1 MIRAP
6 VTPHMLSWAR
16 ERVGLAQGDA
26 PMRKFKKLPQW
37 EAGDTQPTLKQV
49 EDFART
55 VHVPVGYFFLDE
67 PPEEEEVPIPDF
79 RTVAGQ
85 PVRRPSPGLL
95 DTIYACQERQS
106 WYRDFALA
114 TQEPELDFIGSAQVS
129 MQPEQIAET
138 IRATLGFD
146 FSAIRK
152 CSNPDERLRLLTN
165 QAEDAGVLVMGSG
178 IVESNT
184 RRPLDTHEFR
194 GFALADPLAP
204 LVFINRTD
212 SKTGQVFTLAHELA
226 HLWLGAS
233 ALSNVGSESRPEI
246 AGQRKEEIWCNK
258 VAAELLVP
266 LSHLKENLQD
276 NEELSG
282 TLNRLEKIFKVSK
295 LVILR
300 RLRDAKSL
308 DPQRFETAWQEELKR
323 LGTSTKPGNSGGNF
337 HQTTL
342 SRLGRKFAQALIVS
356 TLEGQTLYRDAF
368 RMLGVSG
375 TETLKNLARKLEV
388 AP

>member
-6 VTPHMLSWAR
+6 VTPQMLLWAR
-16 ERVGLAQGDA
+16 ERVGLALGDT
-26 PMRKFKKLPQW
+26 PVKKFKKLPQW
-37 EAGDTQPTLKQV
+37 EAGEMQPTLKQL
-49 EDFART
+49 EDFARA

-67 PPEEEEVPIPDF
+67 PPEEEIPIPDF

-85 PVRRPSPGLL
+85 PVMRPSPDLL

-106 WYRDFALA
+106 WYRDFAMA
-114 TQEPELDFIGSAQVS
+114 TQEPELDFIGSVQVS

-152 CSNPDERLRLLTN
+152 CSNPDELLRLLTN

-178 IVESNT
+178 IVASNT
-184 RRPLDTHEFR
+184 RRPLNIKEFR
-194 GFALADPLAP
+194 GFALADSLAP
-204 LVFINRTD
+204 LVFINRKD
-212 SKTGQVFTLAHELA
+212 SKKGQVFTLAHELA

-246 AGQRKEEIWCNK
+246 IGQRREEIWCNK

-266 LSHLKENLQD
+266 LSRLKENLQKD
-276 NEELSG
+276 EALPDM
-282 TLNRLEKIFKVSK
+282 LNRLSKIFKVSN

-300 RLRDAKSL
+300 RLRDARSL
-308 DPQRFETAWQEELKR
+308 DPQRFETAWEEELKH
-323 LGTSTKPGNSGGNF
+323 LETFTKPESNGGSF
-337 HQTTL
+337 HRTTL
-342 SRLGRKFAQALIVS
+342 SRLGYRFAQALVVS

-375 TETLKNLARKLEV
+375 VETLKSLARKLEV
-388 AP
+388 AR